1 MLASGL
7 TGGIVAVVTSLKA
20 YTFLSPG
27 LMAFPGFIA
36 GGTSNMLAFL
46 ACCVVSFATAFILT
60 WVLGFED
67 VIENSASSAEMPA
80 PVLSSK
86 AMPTVEETILTPV
99 SGQVVTLST
108 VQDKIFSEEILGPG
122 LAIQPQDGQ
131 VYAPADGTITAL
143 FETRHAIGITTET
156 GLEILIHLGLD
167 TVNLKGE
174 GFENKVAKGEKV
186 KAGQLLATMDLARLT
201 NLGYDM
207 ITPVVITN
215 GEQAQIERLA
225 NEKAQ
230 AQTPLFR
237 VKRGGSNA

>member
-1 MLASGL
+1 M
-7 TGGIVAVVTSLKA
+7 
-20 YTFLSPG
+20 
-27 LMAFPGFIA
+27 
-36 GGTSNMLAFL
+36 
-46 ACCVVSFATAFILT
+46 
-60 WVLGFED
+60 
-67 VIENSASSAEMPA
+67 SA
-80 PVLSSK
+80 
-86 AMPTVEETILTPV
+86 VEETILTPV
-99 SGQVVTLST
+99 SGQVVKLST

-201 NLGYDM
+201 TLGYDM